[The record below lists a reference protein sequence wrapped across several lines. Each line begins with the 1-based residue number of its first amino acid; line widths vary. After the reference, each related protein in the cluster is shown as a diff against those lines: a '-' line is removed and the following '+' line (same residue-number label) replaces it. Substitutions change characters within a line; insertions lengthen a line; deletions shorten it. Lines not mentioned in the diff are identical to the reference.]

1 MIPVQRIRIP
11 RRRSIVDIHTH
22 ADVGRAVH
30 AHAARRVAR
39 EGERTC
45 RAPIT
50 RHDAVSVIYAS
61 LREITAGAVVVGA
74 MV

>member
-1 MIPVQRIRIP
+1 MDTIQRVGIP
-11 RRRSIVDIHTH
+11 RRRSIVDIHAH

-39 EGERTC
+39 EGERPS

-50 RHDAVSVIYAS
+50 RNDVGRAVESSCWRRRFQLSYHI
-61 LREITAGAVVVGA
+61 L
-74 MV
+74 